1 MTELLH
7 ITERSLWEAAR
18 AVGTYEMSTR
28 GRTLQEEGFIHCSTR
43 GQLVAVADFL
53 YGAGSG
59 TEGDGGHGE
68 LVVLVIDSGLLSVP
82 LRYEV
87 PAPGADAF
95 PHIYGPLPVE
105 AVTKVVPWQ
114 DGYALDWSDGTWL
127 NPPAHT
133 ATDGAE
139 LVVTTRDST
148 DFWRTTSY
156 GFVRDDGHALLTEL
170 SAGSAVEVTFLADFD
185 TLYDQAGVLVRTDEE
200 NWIKAGVEMTDG
212 APQVGAVATR
222 GVSDWSMAPVPEWA
236 GRPVTVRA
244 SRSGD
249 AVTVRARADGEPWR
263 MIRLTP
269 LDPAAK
275 ASAGPYCCSPQRAG
289 LRVRFT
295 RFAVGPADRRLHG

>member
-18 AVGTYEMSTR
+18 AAGTYEMSTR
-28 GRTLQEEGFIHCSTR
+28 GRTLQEEGFIHCSLR
-43 GQLVAVADFL
+43 GQLVAVAAFL
-53 YGAGSG
+53 YGGG
-59 TEGDGGHGE
+59 KGGGPGKGHGE
-68 LVVLVIDSGLLSVP
+68 LVVLVIDSDRLSVP

-95 PHIYGPLPVE
+95 PHLYGPLPVE
-105 AVTKVVPWQ
+105 AVTQVIPWQ
-114 DGYALDWSDGTWL
+114 DGYALDWSDATWL
-127 NPPAHT
+127 NPPAH
-133 ATDGAE
+133 AVTDGAE
-139 LVVTTRDST
+139 LIVTTRERT

-185 TLYDQAGVLVRTDEE
+185 TLYDQAGVMVRTDEE

-212 APQVGAVATR
+212 APHVGAVATR

-249 AVTVRARADGEPWR
+249 AVTVRARAGDEPWR

-269 LDPAAK
+269 LEPGAK
-275 ASAGPYCCSPQRAG
+275 ALAGPFCCSPQRAG

-295 RFAVGPADRRLHG
+295 RFVVGPADRQLHG